1 MQLSSLPPRET
12 LTVARTLLGAAERF
26 GENEALVMDGVHL
39 TYRELLLAARRRAGG
54 LLALGLQPGDHFG
67 LLMPNCL
74 EYLLLFHACALVGIR
89 PVHLNSRYKA
99 EDLRYVIRDSDIRFL
114 VTSARQRE
122 FADFEGMLRELY
134 PELAGWQYG
143 QPLSIAAA
151 PRLEA
156 LFQLDVAAD
165 HPWGAVGNLLGEA
178 VDPPAYNRDPEQIAL
193 IMYTSGTTAEPKA
206 CLLSHRALEGAGH
219 ALAERF
225 RMQADDRFWDP
236 LPFFHM
242 STMLPMA
249 CCRASGATFIG
260 VGHFEPGPAVQEI
273 VTEQATVLFPSF
285 PTLTNALFTHPDFSP
300 EALHKVRLVNNVGPP
315 DLLRRF
321 AAQLPGAVHVTAY
334 GLTEAGGVIAFN
346 ELDDT
351 LDQRVE
357 TSGRPMLGSEV
368 RIVDA
373 ETGEVCAQ
381 GGVGEIQIRGETLFS
396 GYHNDAKKTGEVFAD
411 GGWLRSGDLGALD
424 VDGRIRYLGRL
435 KDMLKVGG
443 ENVAAVEIESFL
455 CTLPGVRVAQVISV
469 PDNHLMEVAAAF
481 IELAPDAVLSA
492 EDVVRACLGRI
503 ASYKIPRYVYFVA
516 EWPMSATKIQK
527 FRLREQVH
535 SADRIELAKYR

>member
-1 MQLSSLPPRET
+1 MQLSTLPPRET
-12 LTVARTLLGAAERF
+12 LTVAHTLVSAAERF
-26 GENEALVMDGVHL
+26 GDREALVMDGVRL

-74 EYLLLFHACALVGIR
+74 EYLVLFHACALVGIR

-99 EDLRYVIRDSDIRFL
+99 EDLRYVIQDSDMRLL
-114 VTSARQRE
+114 VSSARQRE
-122 FADFEGMLRELY
+122 FADFEAMLRELY
-134 PELAGWQYG
+134 PELAEWQYG

-151 PRLEA
+151 PRLEG
-156 LFQLDVAAD
+156 LFQLDVADD

-178 VDPPAYNRDPEQIAL
+178 VDPGTYNRDPEQIAL

-225 RMQADDRFWDP
+225 RMQAADRFWDP

-260 VGHFEPGPAVQEI
+260 VGHFEPGPAVHQI
-273 VTEQATVLFPSF
+273 VAEQATVLFPSF

-300 EALHKVRLVNNVGPP
+300 AALHKVRLVNNVGPP

-321 AAQLPGAVHVTAY
+321 AAQLPDAVHVTAY

-381 GGVGEIQIRGETLFS
+381 GGVGEIQIRGETIFS
-396 GYHNDAKKTGEVFAD
+396 GYHNDAKKTGEVFAE

-424 VDGRIRYLGRL
+424 ADGRIRYLGRL

-481 IELAPDAVLSA
+481 IELAPDAIVSA
-492 EDVVRACLGRI
+492 EEVVRACLGRI

-527 FRLREQVH
+527 FRLREQVN